1 MNFLVT
7 HSISVRVVFIL
18 IPILPFCALT
28 LMYSGTV
35 YHFANERI
43 CMFQMVGAT
52 HGTPEGFGNASGNG
66 SQQPPPPPPNFAEY
80 LAAQTELLRQL
91 VQGQQ
96 QRGGRNDHQPQ
107 SVTYPDFFGT
117 QPPLFNRTKE
127 PLDADAWI
135 KTIEFKFDLLI
146 VPCSEANKARFAAQ

>member
-52 HGTPEGFGNASGNG
+52 RGTPEGFGNASGNG
-66 SQQPPPPPPNFAEY
+66 SQQPPPPPPNLAEY

-96 QRGGRNDHQPQ
+96 QWGGRNDHQPQ
-107 SVTYPDFFGT
+107 SAMYTNFFGT
-117 QPPLFNRTKE
+117 QPPLFNRMEE

-135 KTIEFKFDLLI
+135 KTIESKFYLLN
-146 VPCSEANKARFAAQ
+146 VPCSEANKACFAA

>member
-7 HSISVRVVFIL
+7 HNIYVRVVFIL

-28 LMYSGTV
+28 LMYSGNV

-52 HGTPEGFGNASGNG
+52 RGTPEGFGNASGSG
-66 SQQPPPPPPNFAEY
+66 SQHPPPPPPNFAEY
-80 LAAQTELLRQL
+80 LAAQTELLHQL

-96 QRGGRNDHQPQ
+96 
-107 SVTYPDFFGT
+107 
-117 QPPLFNRTKE
+117 
-127 PLDADAWI
+127 
-135 KTIEFKFDLLI
+135 
-146 VPCSEANKARFAAQ
+146 

>member
-1 MNFLVT
+1 
-7 HSISVRVVFIL
+7 
-18 IPILPFCALT
+18 
-28 LMYSGTV
+28 
-35 YHFANERI
+35 
-43 CMFQMVGAT
+43 MFQMVGAT
-52 HGTPEGFGNASGNG
+52 QATLEGFGNASGSG

-107 SVTYPDFFGT
+107 SATYSDFFGT
-117 QPPLFNRTKE
+117 QPPLFNRMEE

-135 KTIEFKFDLLI
+135 CTIESNFSLLV
-146 VPCSEANKARFAAQ
+146 VPYSEENMARFAAQQLRGTARL